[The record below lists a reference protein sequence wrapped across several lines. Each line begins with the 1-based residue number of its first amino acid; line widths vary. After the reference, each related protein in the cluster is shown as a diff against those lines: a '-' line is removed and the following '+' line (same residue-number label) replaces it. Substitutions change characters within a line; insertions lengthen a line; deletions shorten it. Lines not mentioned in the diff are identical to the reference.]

1 MKPLQS
7 VQRRKRQPGFA
18 FQLNCHLSVWPPHR
32 ASSSSCTKWGY
43 KRHRLTGM
51 AVEVKEEIHTACY
64 SVCLPYDESPRKISG
79 RGPGHLCLWSFRL
92 LGDSKI
98 NVFPGIGCH
107 LKFRFNVFW
116 TPFWLV
122 WFKPQFWMIW
132 DGFPSW
138 LKLQRVECI
147 F

>member
-18 FQLNCHLSVWPPHR
+18 FQLNCHLSVTTSPSLKFLMHKVGVQTAPTHRDGSWGKRGNPH
-32 ASSSSCTKWGY
+32 SM
-43 KRHRLTGM
+43 LL
-51 AVEVKEEIHTACY
+51 
-64 SVCLPYDESPRKISG
+64 SVLPYDESPRKISG